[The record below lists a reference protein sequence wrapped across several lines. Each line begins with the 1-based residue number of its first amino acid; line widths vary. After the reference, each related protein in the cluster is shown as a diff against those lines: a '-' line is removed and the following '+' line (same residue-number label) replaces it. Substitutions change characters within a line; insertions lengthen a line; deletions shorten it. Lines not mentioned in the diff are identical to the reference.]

1 MKKAV
6 FLLFTAVALLSSC
19 AKSDKCKCTFEVG
32 PLSLKDQIIPNNT
45 DKNCS
50 QISASDIEAGDV
62 KFDLSELGSIKC
74 VNYNE

>member
-6 FLLFTAVALLSSC
+6 ILLFAAVALLSSC

-45 DKNCS
+45 DKHCS

-62 KFDLSELGSIKC
+62 KFDLSEIGSIKC